1 MTLQPISILDRVSD
15 WNRQLFTFLMDG
27 FVRINE
33 PVARALEKRLPK
45 SWRKPLVY
53 TLVLSIIGHIIFL
66 AIRWH
71 DETEEQRRLKTPLSV
86 VLVNAR
92 TAQAPA
98 DPKRLAQAD
107 LNGGGQS
114 QNTYATA
121 IRRADPQLAE
131 QLERM
136 QVEQQRLLSQL
147 QDGKKNASTT
157 SRGQQAQTQSKKDP
171 LEAEL
176 AKRIQEMGMQPRRM
190 ALTATSA
197 KAVVFAQYY
206 DAMRKQI
213 EAYGTTHFPRANG
226 RPLYGSLV
234 LMVSVDAQGKVI
246 KDGITLLKSSGNSE
260 LDRQAQAI
268 IRAAAPFGRFNEAM
282 KQNIDVLDWVS
293 TFDFTRT
300 DGEQR
305 LDLKQ

>member
-15 WNRQLFTFLMDG
+15 WNRQLFTYLMDG

-33 PVARALEKRLPK
+33 PIARSIEKRLPYA
-45 SWRKPLVY
+45 WRRPLFY

-92 TAQAPA
+92 TQEAPA

-114 QNTYATA
+114 TNTYASA

-131 QLERM
+131 QLEKM

-157 SRGQQAQTQSKKDP
+157 SRGQQTQTQSKKDP

-213 EAYGTTHFPRANG
+213 EAYGTTHFPRAAG

-234 LMVSVDAQGKVI
+234 MMVSVDAQGKLL
-246 KDGITLLKSSGNSE
+246 KDGVMILKSSGNPE

-268 IRAAAPFGRFNEAM
+268 IRAAAPFGRFTDAM

-293 TFDFTRT
+293 TFDFTRSE
-300 DGEQR
+300 GEQR